1 MDKFKKIIIIVFIS
15 LYVSGCNKLEEDD
28 IRIIMPDKKPQE
40 VMQKEKEI
48 SLTYTNEELSILDIN
63 SYIRILIDEY
73 QYKIIEQTTMKGDD
87 TVFALAK
94 ENGKKISFVIYQNK
108 NVVIKY
114 TEES

>member
-73 QYKIIEQTTMKGDD
+73 QYKIIEQATMKGDD
-87 TVFALAK
+87 TIFALAK
-94 ENGKKISFVIYQNK
+94 ENRKKISFVIYQNK

>member
-15 LYVSGCNKLEEDD
+15 LYVSGCNKL
-28 IRIIMPDKKPQE
+28 
-40 VMQKEKEI
+40 KEKEI

-73 QYKIIEQTTMKGDD
+73 QYKIIEQATMKGDD
-87 TVFALAK
+87 TIFALAK
-94 ENGKKISFVIYQNK
+94 ENRKKISFVIYQNK